1 MRADGQRTAPA
12 HGAAAD
18 AVVSIVHTA
27 ARETFLDP
35 REVARMRVVSRR
47 MRDLASHDSLWLTIA
62 GILLLRRLLPRQ
74 PPTDVLNY
82 LVNRTMCAESICGTY
97 TFEGKDLVKSAR
109 LVVTSARLGFTR
121 PIARAKLTIEFH
133 STPGLQDVCHFA
145 LRYHLSDKKFHGNSR
160 RRGLRSMVDGPR
172 FSIIAAPHR
181 RQWVDELSEHFE
193 RTRGGLRLILTI
205 EQPNTWTSLFGSEV
219 NDLIMV
225 ARRAP
230 ELAVDAE
237 VPV

>member
-1 MRADGQRTAPA
+1 M
-12 HGAAAD
+12 AAAG
-18 AVVSIVHTA
+18 SSSA
-27 ARETFLDP
+27 AFRIGAFDVPKVAWCVLSFLDP